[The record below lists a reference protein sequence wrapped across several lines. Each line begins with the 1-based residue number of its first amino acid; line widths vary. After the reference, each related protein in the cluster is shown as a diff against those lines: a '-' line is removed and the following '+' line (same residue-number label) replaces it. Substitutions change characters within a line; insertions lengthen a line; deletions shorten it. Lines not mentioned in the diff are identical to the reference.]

1 MPGRFARGAGLGE
14 RGGDSG
20 EACVAKQIDAKSQI
34 NLQAADQLPH
44 STRGDSTR
52 LRRVA
57 QSVAR
62 FAFMHNQQAGLT
74 NGAAYISPAAGVPP
88 SVCAGV
94 CAIVCVCVRANTF
107 IMQGNAS
114 SL

>member
-1 MPGRFARGAGLGE
+1 MIVMNARQVRKRGRVRREG

-20 EACVAKQIDAKSQI
+20 EAKSQI

-44 STRGDSTR
+44 STPKR

-74 NGAAYISPAAGVPP
+74 NGAAYISPAAGVPS

-94 CAIVCVCVRANTF
+94 WASVCVCANTF

>member
-1 MPGRFARGAGLGE
+1 MIVMNARQVRKRSRVRAD
-14 RGGDSG
+14 GGDSG

-34 NLQAADQLPH
+34 NLQAADQLPNR
-44 STRGDSTR
+44 SR

-62 FAFMHNQQAGLT
+62 LAFMHNQQAGLT
-74 NGAAYISPAAGVPP
+74 NGAAYISPAAGVPL

-94 CAIVCVCVRANTF
+94 CASVCVCVCKYLHYA
-107 IMQGNAS
+107 G
-114 SL
+114 

>member
-1 MPGRFARGAGLGE
+1 MIVMNARQVRKRGRVR
-14 RGGDSG
+14 RGGGGSG

-44 STRGDSTR
+44 STPKR

-74 NGAAYISPAAGVPP
+74 NGAAYIRPAAGVPL

-94 CAIVCVCVRANTF
+94 CAIVCVCVCVCKYLHYA
-107 IMQGNAS
+107 G
-114 SL
+114 